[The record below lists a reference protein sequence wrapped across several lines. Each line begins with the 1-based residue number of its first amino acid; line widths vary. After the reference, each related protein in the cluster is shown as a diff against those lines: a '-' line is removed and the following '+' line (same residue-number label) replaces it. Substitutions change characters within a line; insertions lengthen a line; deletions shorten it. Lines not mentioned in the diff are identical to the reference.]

1 MNLTTR
7 RLIAS
12 WTMLLSI
19 NLAAQVPTDE
29 TVMALFEED
38 IADGATSEVSELMA
52 RMVAFNEP
60 EMLVYGVF
68 ISEDRSRITFME
80 IYSNTEAMLFHDKRF
95 TRHFANDLFPL
106 TINRRLATYGAVSEK
121 YKAFATASGFTL
133 EFSDMVSGFSW

>member
-29 TVMALFEED
+29 TAMALFEED

-52 RMVAFNEP
+52 RMLAFNGP
-60 EMLVYGVF
+60 EMLVYEVF

-80 IYSNTEAMLFHDKRF
+80 TYSNTEAMLFHDKRF
-95 TRHFANDLFPL
+95 TRHFANDLFRL